1 MTMRAH
7 GDAEQ
12 RDPSH
17 RLVCESCRVD
27 WKIASAWRQVER
39 PSAVQEIAPREEFV
53 YQIVGAVRRGRRAAA
68 RQRIFLAAAAAL
80 LFSFF
85 AGLAHEQA
93 NEPRPAPE
101 DTYASAVSPSAL
113 DGFIPN

>member
-1 MTMRAH
+1 MTMKAH
-7 GDAEQ
+7 EESER

-27 WKIASAWRQVER
+27 WRIAAAWRQVEP
-39 PSAVQEIAPREEFV
+39 PSAVRDITPKEEFV
-53 YQIVGAVRRGRRAAA
+53 YHVVGAVRRSRRAAA

-93 NEPRPAPE
+93 NEPRPAVE
-101 DTYASAVSPSAL
+101 ETYASAVTPSAL